1 MTPYKKT
8 VAAFADCDESKVN
21 HLNEKHMLFNRPF
34 RYISFN
40 ETSICLSK
48 YDFYNTLQG

>member
-34 RYISFN
+34 RFN
-40 ETSICLSK
+40 ETSIYCSK
-48 YDFYNTLQG
+48 YDFYKTLQR